1 MTAKKAPKLLGA
13 TKARLHSPLL
23 KGKNYGAEI
32 SDLADS
38 IGIPLLPWQ
47 RWVLNDMTTV
57 DKKDEFVRKSNLVLC
72 ARQSGKTH
80 LARMRILAGLYL
92 FKEKNIV
99 ILSSNRAMA
108 LATFREVTYAIE
120 ANDHLSKAVKAIR
133 YANGTESIEMMPEY
147 GGGRLDVV
155 AATRDGARGRT
166 ADFLFA
172 DELREIS
179 EDSYS
184 AFMPITRARPNS
196 QTLLASNAGD
206 HFSTVLNSLRE
217 RALSSPPKSFGFY
230 EYSAPQFAKITDK
243 KAWAAANP
251 ALGYTVTAEALEE
264 SISTSSI
271 ENVKTE
277 MLCMWISSTQSP
289 WPHLAVE
296 NCSDNTL
303 SMSPGPLTVFAF
315 DISPSRR
322 DASLVMGQ
330 IMPDGRMGVAV
341 LETFHNP
348 VSIDELSIT
357 VAIKKWCDLYYP
369 RVVCF
374 DKYTTASVASR
385 LERSGVRV
393 QDVSGAAF
401 YTACSDFHEAL
412 SNGRI
417 VHSGQQLLI
426 EHMNNCAA
434 KTTDQSWRI
443 VRRQSAGP
451 VDIAIGLAMVV
462 NVLAQPISEAKVYS

>member
-1 MTAKKAPKLLGA
+1 LGS
-13 TKARLHSPLL
+13 TKPRLHSPLL
-23 KGKNYGAEI
+23 KGKNFGQEI

-38 IGIPLLPWQ
+38 ISVPLLPWQ
-47 RWVLNDMTTV
+47 RFVLDDMTTV
-57 DKKDEFVRKSNLVLC
+57 DEAGAFIRKSNLVLC

-92 FKEKNIV
+92 FSEKNIV
-99 ILSSNRAMA
+99 ILSSNRSMA
-108 LATFREVTYAIE
+108 LATFREVCAAID
-120 ANDHLSKAVKAIR
+120 ANEHLSKKVKAIR
-133 YANGTESIEMMPEY
+133 YANGTESIEMMPQF

-184 AFMPITRARPNS
+184 AFMPIVRARANA
-196 QTLLASNAGD
+196 QVLLASNAGD
-206 HFSTVLNSLRE
+206 HFSSVLNNLRE
-217 RALSSPPKSFGFY
+217 RALSSPPRSFGFY

-251 ALGYTVTAEALEE
+251 ALGYTVTPEALAE
-264 SISTSSI
+264 SISTSSV
-271 ENVKTE
+271 ETVKTE

-296 NCSDNTL
+296 NCSDKTL

-330 IMPDGRMGVAV
+330 VLPDGRIGMAV
-341 LETFHNP
+341 LETFHSG
-348 VSIDELSIT
+348 VSVDELQIAA
-357 VAIKKWCDLYYP
+357 AIKKWCDLYFP

-374 DKYTTASVASR
+374 DKYTTASVAAR
-385 LERSGVRV
+385 IERSGVRV
-393 QDVSGAAF
+393 QDVSGASF

-412 SNGRI
+412 SNSRL
-417 VHSGQQLLI
+417 VHSGQDALI
-426 EHMNNCAA
+426 NHMNNCAA

-451 VDIAIGLAMVV
+451 VDIAIGLAMVIH
-462 NVLAQPISEAKVYS
+462 VLVQPISEAKVYS